1 MPPAPHLTFG
11 RVLAAFTCALVGCA
25 TGSSS
30 DKPDSGAAADSAA
43 NETASDTDPPT
54 DSATTTDCA
63 VTSFAESEFVPQG
76 TTWSGTLSDC
86 QGIRLVSAGAIN
98 SRLSVELN
106 GSASLFLSDVAAH
119 DLGPSPAQLFQ
130 SGEFFIDVAP
140 ATSAETPISVGVT
153 CTEGCDL
160 SFTRYPIVL
169 LHGFAASGMFGG
181 TDYFY
186 EVRDTLEAQG
196 YLVRNP
202 TVSPFASSQDRAA
215 EWASWLD
222 GYQSDGLGRK
232 FNLIAHSQGGLDARY
247 LVGTLGYG
255 DRVASIDMI
264 GTPNQGTI
272 IADVLGGTI
281 TDGYVDPAI
290 VDAGAAIFA
299 SMYGMD
305 DSGSL
310 ALAIDALTTAQ
321 VAALNAESPDD
332 PSVYYSSWA
341 GFSCLNLDS
350 ACRDAHSDETIEFLM
365 EPLFLIAY
373 AYGLDNDGMVPVESA
388 PWGEYMG
395 TLDADHADEI
405 GAFADEDN
413 PSFNHLEF
421 YQSEAVRL
429 AGLGF

>member
-1 MPPAPHLTFG
+1 MPRSAA
-11 RVLAAFTCALVGCA
+11 LAALLLAACP
-25 TGSSS
+25 GSSEKAPADTS
-30 DKPDSGAAADSAA
+30 AAGTDTGNGDPAADSAA
-43 NETASDTDPPT
+43 DTGENAATACTNPTFPETDFVAQGTPY
-54 DSATTTDCA
+54 TTTL
-63 VTSFAESEFVPQG
+63 TG
-76 TTWSGTLSDC
+76 C
-86 QGIRLVSAGAIN
+86 QGIRLVSAGAVN
-98 SRLSVELN
+98 SRLATTLTGEATL
-106 GSASLFLSDVAAH
+106 ALTDIAAR

-140 ATSAETPISVGVT
+140 ATAAETPITLDIT
-153 CTEGCDL
+153 CVEGCDR

-169 LHGFAASGMFGG
+169 MHGFAASGMFAG

-202 TVSPFASSQDRAA
+202 TVSPFSSSQDRAI
-215 EWASWLD
+215 EWAALID
-222 GYQSDGLGRK
+222 GYFAEGLGRK

-247 LVGTLGYG
+247 LVGGLGYG

-264 GTPNQGTI
+264 GTPNHGTV

-281 TDGYVDPAI
+281 TDGIVDPAI

-299 SMYGMD
+299 TLYGMD

-310 ALAIDALTTAQ
+310 AGAIDALTTAQ
-321 VAALNAESPDD
+321 VTALNADSPDD
-332 PSVYYSSWA
+332 PNVYYSSWA
-341 GFSCLNLDS
+341 GISCLNLDS
-350 ACRDAHSDETIEFLM
+350 ACRAEHGDETIEFAM

-373 AYGLDNDGMVPVESA
+373 AYGLQNDGMVPVESA

-395 TLDADHADEI
+395 ELDADHADEI
-405 GAFADEDN
+405 GAFSDENN
-413 PSFNHLEF
+413 PAFDHLMF
-421 YQSEAVRL
+421 YQSEAERL